1 MPADGYQFHVAPP
14 GTHLAGGSMIKM
26 EMIRVII
33 VDEQPL
39 FRQGIRSTLEH
50 MGDCAILGDSIDAND
65 ILELVRTASP
75 DVALVDAGLTS
86 ADPLELARQ
95 MRHLAPRMA
104 IIILTPSDDE
114 ERLFQS
120 IKVGAA
126 AYYNRSITTE
136 ELVEAVRKVSVGEY
150 LINDDVLSKPQLASR
165 VLKSFREL
173 AVEEETSPA
182 KDLYSPLS
190 SREVEILD
198 YIARGNSNKEIA
210 KSLKISDQT
219 VKNHITSILKK
230 LSVNDRT
237 AAVVHALKH
246 GWIKMDAT

>member
-1 MPADGYQFHVAPP
+1 
-14 GTHLAGGSMIKM
+14 M
-26 EMIRVII
+26 ETIRVII
-33 VDEQPL
+33 IDEQPL
-39 FRQGIRSTLEH
+39 FRCGIRAVLEG
-50 MGDCAILGDSIDAND
+50 MGDCEIIGESTDPIDT
-65 ILELVRTASP
+65 LELARTGNP
-75 DVALVDAGLTS
+75 DVVIIDAGLTS
-86 ADPLELARQ
+86 SDPLEIVRQ
-95 MRHLAPRMA
+95 MRHLAPHMA
-104 IIILTPSDDE
+104 IIILTPSEDE

-126 AYYNRSITTE
+126 AYYMRNISPE
-136 ELVEAVRKVSVGEY
+136 ELGEAVRKVSRGEY

-173 AVEEETSPA
+173 AVEEEETA
-182 KDLYSPLS
+182 TRDLYSPLS
-190 SREVEILD
+190 NREIEILD

-237 AAVVHALKH
+237 AAVVHALRH
-246 GWIKMDAT
+246 GWIKMHDA

>member
-1 MPADGYQFHVAPP
+1 
-14 GTHLAGGSMIKM
+14 M
-26 EMIRVII
+26 ETIRVII

-39 FRQGIRSTLEH
+39 FREGIRAALER
-50 MGDCAILGDSIDAND
+50 MGDCLIIGESTDAAD
-65 ILELVRTASP
+65 ILELARIGNP
-75 DVALVDAGLTS
+75 DVALIDAGLTS
-86 ADPLELARQ
+86 SDALEIARQ
-95 MRHLAPRMA
+95 ARHLAPRMA
-104 IIILTPSDDE
+104 IIMLTPSEDE

-126 AYYNRSITTE
+126 AYYTRNITAE
-136 ELVEAVRKVSVGEY
+136 ELADAVRKVSQGEY

-173 AVEEETSPA
+173 TVEEEDSEN
-182 KDLYSPLS
+182 KDSYSPLS

-230 LSVNDRT
+230 LAVSDRT
-237 AAVVHALKH
+237 AAVVHALRH
-246 GWIKMDAT
+246 GWIKMEDHNNNNNNA